1 MTQRVFVLPL
11 LAALLLMAAVLRPAS
26 ADDKWRTSSAA
37 WKAADKCA
45 RLAVEKYP
53 DYTRESLAKR
63 EAMRRNCLRANNI
76 PVSDGPGPA
85 PR

>member
-1 MTQRVFVLPL
+1 MKRRDVALPL
-11 LAALLLMAAVLRPAS
+11 LVALLLAGAALCPAG
-26 ADDKWRTSSAA
+26 ADEKWRQSNAA

-45 RLAVEKYP
+45 RLAVAKYP

-76 PVSDGPGPA
+76 PVADGPGPA